1 MNAQRSQVRRQRG
14 QIVTV
19 FALSLVV
26 VLLAVALVIDGGN
39 AWSQRRT
46 TQNAADFAAL
56 AGTKV
61 VAANA
66 GAPQTNASVRSAV
79 ESGLS
84 SNGIATTVLGT
95 DYTASYVNTLGNLV
109 AGYGTGGSIPA
120 GVIGVQVSPTKAF
133 STYFLRVVGMNGF
146 NASATA
152 TAKYGFYEGPAGGP
166 GGNLVPIAVNL
177 ATITGATQCPVGAV
191 AGSATPG
198 CTPLP
203 LTQNDSVAP
212 GQFQWMSWN
221 GTGNTPYLCSILG
234 PPANSPSYSV
244 PANGFIVISGN
255 TGVSNSS
262 CVRGQA
268 SPLEGID
275 GWVSLQTTIL
285 VPIISPGPPP
295 GGQTCVQAPQYC
307 FANGT
312 PYPVTTQGNGSNATY
327 NVIGFAGF
335 QLTGCSNPCIK
346 NLQGVFRQAFFL
358 GPTGSTT
365 GTPGTPGG
373 TLGIQLVQ

>member
-1 MNAQRSQVRRQRG
+1 MNAQRSQVARPGG
-14 QIVTV
+14 QIVIV

-39 AWSQRRT
+39 AWSQRRA

-56 AGTKV
+56 AGTKI

-66 GAPQTNASVRSAV
+66 GAAQTNASVLSAV

-109 AGYGTGGSIPA
+109 AGYGTAGSIPS

-133 STYFLRVVGMNGF
+133 STYFLRVVGINGF

-152 TAKYGFYEGPAGGP
+152 TAKYGFYEGTNGGP
-166 GGNLVPIAVNL
+166 GGNLVPIAVSV
-177 ATITGATQCPVGAV
+177 ATIPATICPVGAV

-198 CTPLP
+198 CTPLA
-203 LTQNDSVAP
+203 LTQGDSVAP
-212 GQFQWMSWN
+212 GQFQWMSWD

-234 PPANSPSYSV
+234 PPANSPAYTV

-268 SPLEGID
+268 SPLEGIN

-295 GGQTCVQAPQYC
+295 GGQTCVQAPLYC

-312 PYPVTTQGNGSNATY
+312 PYPVAVQGNGSNATY

-346 NLQGVFRQAFFL
+346 NLQGVFRQAFLL

-373 TLGIQLVQ
+373 TLGIQLVR

>member
-1 MNAQRSQVRRQRG
+1 MNAQRSQLGRQRG
-14 QIVTV
+14 QIVIV

-39 AWSQRRT
+39 AWSQRRA

-56 AGTKV
+56 AGTKI

-66 GAPQTNASVRSAV
+66 GAPQTNASVLSAV
-79 ESGLS
+79 EAGLS

-109 AGYGTGGSIPA
+109 AGYGTAGSIPA

-133 STYFLRVVGMNGF
+133 STYFLGVVGINRF

-152 TAKYGFYEGPAGGP
+152 TAKYGFYEGTSGGP
-166 GGNLVPIAVNL
+166 GGNLVPIAVKLDVIVGLKN
-177 ATITGATQCPVGAV
+177 CPPGSTVGSGGPCNPV
-191 AGSATPG
+191 
-198 CTPLP
+198 P
-203 LTQNDSVAP
+203 LTQGDLSAP
-212 GQFQWMSWN
+212 GQFAWLSWD
-221 GTGNTPYLCSILG
+221 GTGSALYTCGQAGGGGILG
-234 PPANSPSYSV
+234 PPANSPSYTV
-244 PANGFIVISGN
+244 PANGFIVVPGN
-255 TGVSNSS
+255 TGVSNV
-262 CVRGQA
+262 CKTN
-268 SPLEGID
+268 ID
-275 GWVSLQTTIL
+275 NWIALGTTIL

-295 GGQTCVQAPQYC
+295 GGQTCAQAPRYC

-312 PYPVTTQGNGSNATY
+312 PYPVPVQGNGSNATY

-335 QLTGCSNPCIK
+335 QLTGCSNPCIN

-373 TLGIQLVQ
+373 TLGIQLVR